1 MRIGI
6 PYGVEVDHSRWAKVD
21 FGAEWRE
28 VAGAKTEQK
37 RKLEYTQLERIAM
50 KIDQQ
55 LSLQDACR
63 QQGTRSEETR
73 RDAGLE

>member
-1 MRIGI
+1 VNTEWRVTKVRIGR
-6 PYGVEVDHSRWAKVD
+6 PYDVEVVHSRWAKVD
-21 FGAEWRE
+21 FGAELSE

-63 QQGTRSEETR
+63 
-73 RDAGLE
+73 